1 MKRLSIAA
9 AAAALMLAVAPQLH
23 AQAAQQ
29 GHKDTTKAA
38 AKAAKPAASKSAASA
53 SKSSA
58 STKTASTK
66 SRKAKKSM
74 KAKADTTAK
83 KSEE

>member
-9 AAAALMLAVAPQLH
+9 AAVALMLAVAPQLH

-29 GHKDTTKAA
+29 GKKDTTKAM

-53 SKSSA
+53 SKSS
-58 STKTASTK
+58 TKTASTK
-66 SRKAKKSM
+66 RRAKKSS

>member
-29 GHKDTTKAA
+29 GQKDTTKAA
-38 AKAAKPAASKSAASA
+38 AKA
-53 SKSSA
+53 
-58 STKTASTK
+58 KTAHNGRNAEK
-66 SRKAKKSM
+66 HVRPIL
-74 KAKADTTAK
+74 
-83 KSEE
+83 